1 MADNVF
7 TNTGRPKGYKLD
19 RGGVPA
25 EPGPFIGEVMNN
37 VDSIRGGR
45 LQVYIQAFGA
55 GDKMNKNKWRTVKY
69 LPPFY
74 GTTQKANGG
83 VAGSGSW
90 TGNPHSYGMWFT
102 PPDIGVKVLCFF
114 VDGDPLQGYYVGC
127 IPDAGVNHMIPAI
140 GSAPSGEFVPGNQ
153 TQSTYLSDAPAQP
166 VTEINAKNNEV
177 ISDPRFYA
185 SPKPVH
191 AVVAATMFQQ
201 GLSNDIER
209 GPITSS
215 AQRESPSY
223 VYGIS
228 TPGRPVYQNQA
239 NPNKIRQDLLANKL
253 SPLDV
258 QVVARQ
264 GGHTFVMD
272 DGDLENSSA
281 HIRLR
286 TSKGH
291 QITMSDDGN
300 FFYIIHA
307 NGQTWI
313 ELGVEGTVDVFSTNS
328 VNVRTNGDINLH
340 ADQDVNIF
348 AGRNLQ
354 LKSKKNLAL
363 ESEATITSYSAGNT
377 TLYSKATIGV
387 RADGN
392 LALKSANGS
401 WDGGGGLKLKAGRID
416 LNGGGA
422 ENVSPTKQIVKY
434 TLDDTKF
441 DASKGWQVEPGKL
454 QSIVTRA
461 PAHEPWPY
469 HNLGVETSVTLG
481 EGGVPTP
488 TAQPVPQGFTI
499 TKK

>member
-1 MADNVF
+1 MADNVY
-7 TNTGRPKGYKLD
+7 TSSGRPKGYKLD

-25 EPGPFIGEVMNN
+25 DPGPFIGEVMNN
-37 VDSIRGGR
+37 VDNIRSGR
-45 LQVYIQAFGA
+45 LQVYIEAFGG
-55 GDKMNKNKWRTVKY
+55 GDKYNNKLWRTVSY

-74 GTTQKANGG
+74 GTTQKPPGG
-83 VAGSGSW
+83 AAGVGSY
-90 TGNPHSYGMWFT
+90 TSNPHSYGMWFT
-102 PPDIGVKVLCFF
+102 PPDVGVKVLCFF
-114 VDGDPLQGYYVGC
+114 VEGDPLKGYYVGC
-127 IPDAGVNHMIPAI
+127 VPDAGVNHMIPAI
-140 GSAPSGEFVPGNQ
+140 GSAPKGQFVPGNQ
-153 TQSTYLSDAPAQP
+153 AQKTYLADAAAQP
-166 VTEINAKNNEV
+166 VTEINANDNQV
-177 ISDPRFYA
+177 ISNPRFFD

-191 AVVAATMFQQ
+191 AVTAATMFQQ
-201 GLSNDIER
+201 GLSNDLDR

-215 AQRESPSY
+215 SQRESPSN

-228 TPGRPVYQNQA
+228 TPGRPVYQSGAAPNQ
-239 NPNKIRQDLLANKL
+239 IRKDLLAGKL
-253 SPLDV
+253 TPLDV
-258 QVVARQ
+258 AVIARQ

-272 DGDLENSSA
+272 DGDLENSNS

-313 ELGVEGTVDVFSTNS
+313 ELGLEGTVDVFSTNS

-354 LKSKKNLAL
+354 LKAKKNLGL
-363 ESEATITSYSAGNT
+363 ESDATITSYSTGATN
-377 TLYSKATIGV
+377 LYSKAAIGV
-387 RADGN
+387 LADGS

-401 WDGGGGLKLKAGRID
+401 WDGGGALKFKAGRID
-416 LNGGGA
+416 LNSGGA
-422 ENVSPTKQIVKY
+422 GSVSPVKPMTKY
-434 TLDDTKF
+434 TVDDTKF

-454 QSIVTRA
+454 QTIVTRA
-461 PAHEPWPY
+461 PTHEPWPY
-469 HNLGVETSVTLG
+469 HNLGVATSVTYG

-488 TAQPVPQGFTI
+488 VAQPVPQGFTI

>member
-7 TNTGRPKGYKLD
+7 SNTGRPKGYKLD

-25 EPGPFIGEVMNN
+25 ESGPFIGEVMNN
-37 VDSIRGGR
+37 VDNIRSGR
-45 LQVYIQAFGA
+45 LQVYIVAFGG
-55 GDKMNKNKWRTVKY
+55 GDKYNKNLWRTVKY

-74 GTTQKANGG
+74 GTTQKPASSG
-83 VAGSGSW
+83 AGSFI
-90 TGNPHSYGMWFT
+90 GNPHSYGMWFT

-114 VDGDPLQGYYVGC
+114 VEGDPTLGYYVGC

-140 GSAPSGEFVPGNQ
+140 GSAPLGEYIPGNQ
-153 TQSTYLSDAPAQP
+153 AQATYLAESPAQP
-166 VTEINAKNNEV
+166 VTEINAKDNQV
-177 ISDPRFYA
+177 ISDPRFFA

-201 GLSNDIER
+201 GISNDIER

-215 AQRESPSY
+215 SQRESPSY

-228 TPGRPVYQNQA
+228 TPGRPVYQNGA
-239 NPNKIRQDLLANKL
+239 APNKIRQDLLANKL
-253 SPLDV
+253 TPLDV
-258 QVVARQ
+258 AVIARQ

-272 DGDLENSSA
+272 DGDLENSSS

-340 ADQDVNIF
+340 ADQDVNIY

-354 LKSKKNLAL
+354 LKAKKNLAI
-363 ESEATITSYSAGNT
+363 ESEATITSYSVGNT
-377 TLYSKATIGV
+377 TLYSKATVGV

-416 LNGGGA
+416 LNSGGA
-422 ENVSPTKQIVKY
+422 ESVSATKPIVKY
-434 TLDDTKF
+434 TSDDTKF
-441 DASKGWQVEPGKL
+441 DASKGWQVETGKL
-454 QSIVTRA
+454 ESIVTRA

-469 HNLGVETSVTLG
+469 HNLGVDVSVTLG

-488 TAQPVPQGFTI
+488 LAQPVPQGFTI